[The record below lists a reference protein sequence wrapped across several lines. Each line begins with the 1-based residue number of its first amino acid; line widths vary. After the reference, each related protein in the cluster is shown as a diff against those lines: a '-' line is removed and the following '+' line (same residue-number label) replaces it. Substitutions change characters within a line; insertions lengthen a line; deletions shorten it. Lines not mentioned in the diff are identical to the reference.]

1 MRTRS
6 AFMRHAGPIRTT
18 PAAVVAVIVAV
29 SIVVRVLIL
38 IAVAILLAGRSRLIV
53 ACGTRLRVIVVRGTR
68 RPRVLRR
75 IRSTFMRYSRP
86 VRTST
91 TPVIIVIVPVV
102 AVPILILT
110 VVRILLPMAIV
121 VTAPGMREVA
131 SSIGYWIAVAIVV
144 PIAVAI

>member
-6 AFMRHAGPIRTT
+6 AFMRYSRPIRTT

-29 SIVVRVLIL
+29 STVVRVLIL

-53 ACGTRLRVIVVRGTR
+53 ARGTRWRVIVVRGTR

-75 IRSTFMRYSRP
+75 IRSAFMRYSRP

-102 AVPILILT
+102 AVLAILILT
-110 VVRILLPMAIV
+110 VVRILLPTTIV

-131 SSIGYWIAVAIVV
+131 SSIGYWIAVAVI